1 MKQSGYAEVQDL
13 QDLTSNNAVSAAHR
27 FVSADTGER
36 QDTAHTYLQPRLQDE
51 SNKNLYVLSQTQV
64 IRILVDH
71 DKRASGVE
79 YRANPAFEAPKST
92 KTTIKARKL
101 VIVAAGTLGTPQILE
116 RSGIGNSDVLL
127 RAGVPVI
134 ADLPGVGHDYQDHHM
149 VLVTYKS
156 TLTPEQSV
164 DSVINGALNT
174 TELLTTNAD
183 ILSWNGVDASSKI
196 RPSEEDVAG
205 FKSEL
210 HKVWESSFADVP
222 NRPLGSLVLV
232 AGYASHLTLA
242 VLKLT
247 SIVAFLAIPLHIRA
261 GVSTSQWAV
270 TAHILDLEGMW

>member
-1 MKQSGYAEVQDL
+1 MKQSGYAEVEDL
-13 QDLTSNNAVSAAHR
+13 QDLSSNNAVSTARR

-64 IRILVDH
+64 IRILVDN
-71 DKRASGVE
+71 DKRASCVE

-116 RSGIGNSDVLL
+116 RSGIGNIDVLL

-210 HKVWESSFADVP
+210 QKVWESSFANVP

-232 AGYASHLTLA
+232 AGYASHLTFA
-242 VLKLT
+242 VLRLT
-247 SIVAFLAIPLHIRA
+247 SIVAFLAIPLHIQA
-261 GVSTSQWAV
+261 GVNTSQWAV
-270 TAHILDLEGMW
+270 TARILDLEGMW